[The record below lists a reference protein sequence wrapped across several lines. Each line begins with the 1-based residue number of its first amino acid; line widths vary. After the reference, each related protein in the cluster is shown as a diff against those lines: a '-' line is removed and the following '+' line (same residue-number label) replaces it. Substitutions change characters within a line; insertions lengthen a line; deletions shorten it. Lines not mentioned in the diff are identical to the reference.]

1 MNTLVIPAS
10 SDQASV
16 MARLCIWLFL
26 PLCAVAYQISAR
38 EVSTCSLDASTT
50 GMWLGCVLHTPWLA
64 ALVVSDVGGFAAWM
78 FVLGK
83 MDLSA
88 AFPMTALSY
97 VLVIAVS
104 WIVFSEPGG
113 IVQVLGSASIMA
125 GVFLMGRTGSGD

>member
-1 MNTLVIPAS
+1 MNTLAMPSRTDPV
-10 SDQASV
+10 SV

-38 EVSTCSLDASTT
+38 EISTCGQDVATAGL
-50 GMWLGCVLHTPWLA
+50 WLGCVVHTPWLG
-64 ALVVSDVGGFAAWM
+64 ALVVSDIGGFAAWM

-104 WIVFSEPGG
+104 WTVFSEPGG
-113 IVQVLGSASIMA
+113 IAQVLGSAAIMA